1 MRRLSAIRIFIAG
14 LAVVAGAALAGCS
27 TGHGM
32 AYADGAAGAGSTS
45 SASPAAPATVPGAP
59 GPAAAGSTA
68 AAGLTGGDLVVAG
81 APQGVKA
88 QAGVLA
94 DASTGQVLWNRDMDT
109 ARPIA
114 SITKVMTAYLVISAG
129 NVDRK
134 VTVPKAVLD
143 YVWKYGA
150 SSDGLKPGEVL
161 TARELLYGLLLESGA
176 DSAYTL
182 ATAYGPGI
190 SAFIAKMNA
199 TARQLGMLHT
209 QFTSPDGLP
218 YPTETSTYSTPSDLL
233 MLGET
238 AMKSPLF
245 RSIVGQRFYSIPAG
259 DGHATHWWGNSN
271 ELIGSY
277 PGAVGI
283 KTGYTDV
290 ALHCLLFEAIRNGR
304 ALIGVVLGSPATGPG
319 SGAADAARVLNWG
332 FSLKGK

>member
-1 MRRLSAIRIFIAG
+1 
-14 LAVVAGAALAGCS
+14 
-27 TGHGM
+27 M
-32 AYADGAAGAGSTS
+32 AYADGAASAGSSS
-45 SASPAAPATVPGAP
+45 SASPTAMATGPGAP
-59 GPAAAGSTA
+59 GPTTAGPTA
-68 AAGLTGGDLVVAG
+68 ARPTATGLTGGDLVVAG

-88 QAGVLA
+88 KAGVLA

-109 ARPIA
+109 ERPIA
-114 SITKVMTAYLVISAG
+114 SITKVMTAYLVISSG
-129 NVDRK
+129 NLDRK
-134 VTVPKAVLD
+134 ITVPKAVLN

-161 TARELLYGLLLESGA
+161 TTRELLYGLLLESGA

-190 SAFIAKMNA
+190 SAFVAKMNA

-233 MLGET
+233 TLGET
-238 AMKSPLF
+238 AMKSALF
-245 RSIVGQRFYSIPAG
+245 RSIVGQRVYIMPAG
-259 DGHATHWWGNSN
+259 EGHAKHWWGNSN

-283 KTGYTDV
+283 KTGYTNV

-304 ALIGVVLGSPATGPG
+304 TLIGVVLGSPATGPG

-332 FSLKGK
+332 FGLKER